1 MNESEAVVLGTIIYN
16 NDMYLDISDTLTE
29 DDFYSTANKLL
40 FTTST
45 SMPLSNIVLHCNG
58 TNIVPKSFFISL
70 ILSILLISY
79 SNSFYFKYF
88 ITNI

>member
-40 FTTST
+40 FTTISKLYRNNNKFDRFVIQNKLDEEIKQGIIT
-45 SMPLSNIVLHCNG
+45 KSYITELL
-58 TNIVPKSFFISL
+58 TNSDP
-70 ILSILLISY
+70 
-79 SNSFYFKYF
+79 
-88 ITNI
+88 